1 MNAVDFKENHL
12 DEIVPRWFAVY
23 TRYKREKVVLKRLQE
38 KGIQAYLPV
47 QRLTRRYDRKVR
59 DVELPLIS
67 CYIFT
72 RITRKNYVPVL
83 DTPDVLHFVQFSNNL
98 IAIPEREILL
108 LQRVTGGQAE
118 LEIEQP
124 PTALLGTLTTGD
136 EVEIVGGRL
145 TGVRGILLEKNGKA
159 NFLIEL
165 RNIGFSLHLQ
175 VEPSLLRRVGVRNR

>member
-118 LEIEQP
+118 LEIEQHD
-124 PTALLGTLTTGD
+124 GCRVGD

-165 RNIGFSLHLQ
+165 RNIGFSLRLQ